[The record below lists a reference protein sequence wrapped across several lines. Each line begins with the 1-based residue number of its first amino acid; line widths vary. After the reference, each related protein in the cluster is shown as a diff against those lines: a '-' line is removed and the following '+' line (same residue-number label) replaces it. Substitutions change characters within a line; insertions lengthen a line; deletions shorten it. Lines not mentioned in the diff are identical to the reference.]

1 LDQNKINF
9 TQIKFNENWLM
20 VTFFWGGPILRL
32 FEIISGGGVK
42 SEIEDVA
49 GFK

>member
-1 LDQNKINF
+1 
-9 TQIKFNENWLM
+9 M

-32 FEIISGGGVK
+32 FELISWGGVK

-49 GFK
+49 GFKWSYNRCDGIGLLEKPK